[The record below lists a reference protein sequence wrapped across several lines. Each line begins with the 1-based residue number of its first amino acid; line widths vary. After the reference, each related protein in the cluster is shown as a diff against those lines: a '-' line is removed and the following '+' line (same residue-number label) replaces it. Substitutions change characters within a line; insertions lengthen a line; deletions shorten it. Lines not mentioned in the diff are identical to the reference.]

1 VRTLTP
7 TAPCTIVCK
16 SLYRAE
22 NKPLSRLSIVCKD
35 DRMGADRLTGLDASF
50 LHMERAGA
58 HMHVATT
65 IIFEGPAPSHGEF
78 RDHIGS
84 RLHLVPRFRQKLRF
98 VPLDQGRPVWVDDP
112 HLNLDYHVRQT
123 ALPAPGSE
131 EQLRNLAARIFSQQL
146 DRSKPLWELWL
157 VEGLRDGRFGIIG
170 KSHHA
175 LVDGVSGVDITT
187 VLFDLDR
194 EPKGVAATPP
204 PWLARPEPSDVKLLG
219 DAMKERLTSP
229 REIFRG
235 LRAVV
240 RAPQRVTRGFG
251 ATSKVLGVG
260 MSAPST
266 VFNVEIGPHRRFAIT
281 QAQLADL
288 KRVKDEHGGTVNDV
302 ILSIVAGGI
311 GKYLRARGHST
322 DGLELRAMVPVS
334 VRATEEHG
342 ALGNR
347 ISAMM
352 APLPVWSE
360 DPVERL
366 EVMTAEMGDLKA
378 SGQAVGAEILT
389 RITDF
394 APSTIAS
401 QAARL
406 QPAQRFFNLVVT
418 NVPGPQFP
426 LYVLG
431 RKMESIFPMVPLA
444 QRQALCIGIISY
456 NGQVNFGLVGDYD
469 AMADLD
475 SFALDLEAATEEVVA
490 TAPVRKKAAR
500 SRKKADEKTIEAAGK
515 VAANG
520 AGPVTVEP
528 GT

>member
-1 VRTLTP
+1 MP
-7 TAPCTIVCK
+7 
-16 SLYRAE
+16 
-22 NKPLSRLSIVCKD
+22 KPERLS
-35 DRMGADRLTGLDASF
+35 GLDTSF
-50 LHMERAGA
+50 LHLERSGA
-58 HMHVATT
+58 HMHVASTS
-65 IIFEGPAPSHGEF
+65 IFEGEAPTHAEF
-78 RDHIGS
+78 RDHIAS

-98 VPLDQGRPVWVDDP
+98 VPLDQSRPVWIDDP

-123 ALPAPGSE
+123 ALPAPGSD

-157 VEGLRDGRFGIIG
+157 VEGLSGDRFAIIG

-187 VLFDLDR
+187 VLFDLDP
-194 EPKGVAATPP
+194 EPAGAPEKAP
-204 PWLARPEPSDVKLLG
+204 PWLAQPEPSDVQLLTE
-219 DAMKERLTSP
+219 AWRERLTSP
-229 REIFRG
+229 KEIY
-235 LRAVV
+235 
-240 RAPQRVTRGFG
+240 RGFRAALRGPRQVLKGVG
-251 ATSKVLGVG
+251 ATSKMVSAG
-260 MSAPST
+260 MAAPHS
-266 VFNVEIGPHRRFAIT
+266 VFNAEIGPHRRFQMT
-281 QAQLADL
+281 QTDLADL
-288 KRVKDEHGGTVNDV
+288 KRVKDAHGGTVNDV

-311 GKYLRARGHST
+311 GRYLRARGHNT
-322 DGLELRAMVPVS
+322 EGLELRAMVPVS
-334 VRATEEHG
+334 VRTDEEHG

-352 APLPVWSE
+352 APLPVWCE

-366 EVMTAEMGDLKA
+366 RLMTAEMGDLKT

-389 RITDF
+389 KLTDF

-444 QRQALCIGIISY
+444 RRQALCVGIMSY
-456 NGQVNFGLVGDYD
+456 NGQVNFGLIGDYD
-469 AMADLD
+469 TMADLD
-475 SFALDLEAATEEVVA
+475 SFALDLEAATQEVIA
-490 TAPVRKKAAR
+490 TAPAKKKA
-500 SRKKADEKTIEAAGK
+500 RKGEAA
-515 VAANG
+515 AASSNG
-520 AGPVTVEP
+520 AGPVAAESRS
-528 GT
+528 

>member
-1 VRTLTP
+1 
-7 TAPCTIVCK
+7 VCEDFPM
-16 SLYRAE
+16 S
-22 NKPLSRLSIVCKD
+22 S
-35 DRMGADRLTGLDASF
+35 DRLTGLDSSF

-58 HMHVATT
+58 HMHVASVS
-65 IIFEGPAPSHGEF
+65 IFDGEAPSHAEF
-78 RDHIGS
+78 RDHIAS

-98 VPLDQGRPVWVDDP
+98 VPFGQGRPVWVDDP
-112 HLNLDYHVRQT
+112 HLNMEYHVRQT

-157 VEGLRDGRFGIIG
+157 VEGLTGDRFAIVG

-187 VLFDLDR
+187 VLFDLEE
-194 EPKGVAATPP
+194 EPDNPP
-204 PWLARPEPSDVKLLG
+204 AMPPKWAPRPEPTDIKLLA
-219 DAMKERLTSP
+219 DALHERATSP
-229 REIFRG
+229 REIVRG
-235 LRAVV
+235 MRAALRGPRQVL
-240 RAPQRVTRGFG
+240 RGVG
-251 ATSKVLGVG
+251 ATSKMVSAG

-266 VFNVEIGPHRRFAIT
+266 PFNVEIGPHRR
-281 QAQLADL
+281 LAFVRTDL
-288 KRVKDEHGGTVNDV
+288 DLLKAVKNEHGGTVNDV
-302 ILSIVAGGI
+302 VLSVVTGAI
-311 GKYLRARGHST
+311 GNYLRARGHDT
-322 DGLELRAMVPVS
+322 EGLEMRAMVPVS
-334 VRATEEHG
+334 VRAEEERG

-352 APLPVWSE
+352 APLPIWCE

-366 EVMTAEMGDLKA
+366 HLITETMGDLKG

-389 RITDF
+389 KIVDF
-394 APSTIAS
+394 APTTIAS

-431 RKMESIFPMVPLA
+431 RKMESIFPLVPLA
-444 QRQALCIGIISY
+444 RRQALCVGIMSY

-469 AMADLD
+469 GMADLD
-475 SFALDLEAATEEVVA
+475 SFGLDFEGAIAELTGVPAGSQ
-490 TAPVRKKAAR
+490 RI
-500 SRKKADEKTIEAAGK
+500 SRAETR
-515 VAANG
+515 NG
-520 AGPVTVEP
+520 ALSVK
-528 GT
+528 

>member
-1 VRTLTP
+1 M
-7 TAPCTIVCK
+7 AGM
-16 SLYRAE
+16 A
-22 NKPLSRLSIVCKD
+22 KPE
-35 DRMGADRLTGLDASF
+35 RLTGLDTSF
-50 LHMERAGA
+50 LHLERSGA
-58 HMHVATT
+58 HMHVASVSVFKGTPPT
-65 IIFEGPAPSHGEF
+65 HAEF
-78 RDHIGS
+78 RDHIAS

-98 VPLDQGRPVWVDDP
+98 VPLTQGRPVWIDDP

-123 ALPAPGSE
+123 ALPAPGSD
-131 EQLRNLAARIFSQQL
+131 EQLRNLASRIFAQQL

-157 VEGLRDGRFGIIG
+157 VEGLTGDRFAIIG

-187 VLFDLDR
+187 VLFDLDP
-194 EPKGVAATPP
+194 EPAGPAEKAP
-204 PWLARPEPSDVKLLG
+204 PWLASPEPTDIQLLG
-219 DAMKERLTSP
+219 EAWKERLTSP
-229 REIFRG
+229 KEIYRG
-235 LRAVV
+235 VRHALRGPRQILNGV
-240 RAPQRVTRGFG
+240 RD
-251 ATSKVLGVG
+251 TSKIVTAG
-260 MSAPST
+260 MSAPDT
-266 VFNVEIGPHRRFAIT
+266 VFNVEIGPHRRFQMVQT
-281 QAQLADL
+281 DLADL
-288 KRVKDEHGGTVNDV
+288 KRVKNAHGGTVNDV

-311 GKYLRARGHST
+311 GKYLRARGHDT
-322 DGLELRAMVPVS
+322 TELELRAMVPVS
-334 VRATEEHG
+334 VRAAEEHG

-352 APLPVWSE
+352 APLPVWCE

-366 EVMTAEMGDLKA
+366 HVVTQEMGDLKS

-389 RITDF
+389 KLTDF

-444 QRQALCIGIISY
+444 RRQALCVGIMSY
-456 NGQVNFGLVGDYD
+456 NGQINFGLVGDYD

-475 SFALDLEAATEEVVA
+475 SFALDLEATTREVIK
-490 TAPVRKKAAR
+490 TAPKKKGSKKKGKKAA
-500 SRKKADEKTIEAAGK
+500 AAS
-515 VAANG
+515 VNG
-520 AGPVTVEP
+520 AGPVAAESRS
-528 GT
+528 

>member
-1 VRTLTP
+1 VATD
-7 TAPCTIVCK
+7 
-16 SLYRAE
+16 
-22 NKPLSRLSIVCKD
+22 RLS
-35 DRMGADRLTGLDASF
+35 GLDSSF
-50 LHMERAGA
+50 LHLERSGA
-58 HMHVATT
+58 HMHVASTS
-65 IIFEGPAPSHGEF
+65 IFEGPAPSHAEF
-78 RDHIGS
+78 RDHIAS

-98 VPLDQGRPVWVDDP
+98 VPFDQGRPVWVDDP

-157 VEGLRDGRFGIIG
+157 VEGLRNGRFAIIG

-194 EPKGVAATPP
+194 EPAGKPKAAP
-204 PWLARPEPSDVKLLG
+204 PWLARPEPTDFSLLT
-219 DAMKERLTSP
+219 DALRERLTSP
-229 REIFRG
+229 REI
-235 LRAVV
+235 V
-240 RAPQRVTRGFG
+240 RGFRAALRGPRQVLRGVG
-251 ATSKVLGVG
+251 ATSKVLGAG

-266 VFNVEIGPHRRFAIT
+266 PFNEEIGPHRRFAIA

-288 KRVKDEHGGTVNDV
+288 KRVKDAHGGTVNDV
-302 ILSIVAGGI
+302 ILSIVTGAL
-311 GKYLRARGHST
+311 GKYLRARGHGT
-322 DGLELRAMVPVS
+322 EELTMRAMVPVS
-334 VRATEEHG
+334 VRAEEEHG

-352 APLPVWSE
+352 APLPVWCE

-366 EVMTAEMGDLKA
+366 KLVTAEMGDLKS

-389 RITDF
+389 KITDF
-394 APSTIAS
+394 APTTIAS

-431 RKMESIFPMVPLA
+431 REMESIFPMVPLA
-444 QRQALCIGIISY
+444 RRQALCVGIMSY
-456 NGQVNFGLVGDYD
+456 NGQVNFGLIGDYD

-475 SFALDLEAATEEVVA
+475 SFALDLEATTDEVIA
-490 TAPVRKKAAR
+490 TAPRRRRKEPATA
-500 SRKKADEKTIEAAGK
+500 ST
-515 VAANG
+515 NG
-520 AGPVTVEP
+520 R
-528 GT
+528 GTLATSVD

>member
-1 VRTLTP
+1 VGT
-7 TAPCTIVCK
+7 
-16 SLYRAE
+16 E
-22 NKPLSRLSIVCKD
+22 
-35 DRMGADRLTGLDASF
+35 RLTGLDTSF

-58 HMHVATT
+58 HMHVASSS
-65 IIFEGPAPSHGEF
+65 IFEGPAPTHAEF
-78 RDHIGS
+78 RDHIAS

-98 VPLDQGRPVWVDDP
+98 VPFDQGRPVWVDDP
-112 HLNLDYHVRQT
+112 HLNLDYHVRQS

-131 EQLRNLAARIFSQQL
+131 EQLRNLGARIFSQQL

-157 VEGLRDGRFGIIG
+157 VEGLRDGRFAIIG

-187 VLFDLDR
+187 VLFDLDA
-194 EPKGVAATPP
+194 EPQGSPSSSP
-204 PWLARPEPSDVKLLG
+204 PWLARPEPTDLKLLG
-219 DAMKERLTSP
+219 DAWKERLTSP
-229 REIFRG
+229 KEIARG
-235 LRAVV
+235 V
-240 RAPQRVTRGFG
+240 RATLRGPRQVLRGFG
-251 ATSKVLGVG
+251 ATSKMLGAG
-260 MSAPST
+260 MGAPSS

-281 QAQLADL
+281 QADLAEL
-288 KRVKDEHGGTVNDV
+288 KRVKDAHGGTVNDV
-302 ILSIVAGGI
+302 ILSIVSGGI
-311 GKYLRARGHST
+311 GKYLRARGHET
-322 DGLELRAMVPVS
+322 EGLELRALVPVS
-334 VRATEEHG
+334 VRAAEEHG

-366 EVMTAEMGDLKA
+366 HVVSGEMGDLKN

-389 RITDF
+389 KLTDF

-444 QRQALCIGIISY
+444 RRQALCVGIMSY
-456 NGQVNFGLVGDYD
+456 DGQVNFGLVGDYD

-475 SFALDLEAATEEVVA
+475 SFALDLEAATAETIA
-490 TAPVRKKAAR
+490 AAPAKPKRPKAGKKA
-500 SRKKADEKTIEAAGK
+500 KAAAS
-515 VAANG
+515 ANG
-520 AGPVTVEP
+520 TGPVASESRS
-528 GT
+528 

>member
-1 VRTLTP
+1 
-7 TAPCTIVCK
+7 
-16 SLYRAE
+16 
-22 NKPLSRLSIVCKD
+22 
-35 DRMGADRLTGLDASF
+35 
-50 LHMERAGA
+50 
-58 HMHVATT
+58 MHVASTS
-65 IIFEGPAPSHGEF
+65 IFEGPAPTHAEF
-78 RDHIGS
+78 RDHIAS

-98 VPLDQGRPVWVDDP
+98 VPFDQGRPVWVDDP
-112 HLNLDYHVRQT
+112 HLNLDYHVRQS

-157 VEGLRDGRFGIIG
+157 VEGLRDDRFAIIG

-187 VLFDLDR
+187 VLFDLDA
-194 EPKGVAATPP
+194 EPQGSPSSSP
-204 PWLARPEPSDVKLLG
+204 PWLARPEPTDLKLLG
-219 DAMKERLTSP
+219 DAWRERLTSP
-229 REIFRG
+229 PEIVRG
-235 LRAVV
+235 V
-240 RAPQRVTRGFG
+240 RAALRGPRQVLRGVG
-251 ATSKVLGVG
+251 ATSKVLGAG
-260 MSAPST
+260 MAAPSS

-281 QAQLADL
+281 QADLAEL
-288 KRVKDEHGGTVNDV
+288 KRVKDAHGGTVNDV
-302 ILSIVAGGI
+302 ILSIVSGGI
-311 GKYLRARGHST
+311 GKYLRARGHDT
-322 DGLELRAMVPVS
+322 EGLELRALVPVS
-334 VRATEEHG
+334 VRAAEEHG

-366 EVMTAEMGDLKA
+366 HVVSGEMGDLKN

-389 RITDF
+389 KLTDF

-444 QRQALCIGIISY
+444 RRQALCVGIMSY
-456 NGQVNFGLVGDYD
+456 NGQVNFGLIGDYD
-469 AMADLD
+469 GMTDLD
-475 SFALDLEAATEEVVA
+475 SFALDLEAATAETIA
-490 TAPVRKKAAR
+490 TAPAKPKRAKAAR
-500 SRKKADEKTIEAAGK
+500 KTEAAASSNGNSA
-515 VAANG
+515 VAS
-520 AGPVTVEP
+520 ESRS
-528 GT
+528 

>member
-1 VRTLTP
+1 VAT
-7 TAPCTIVCK
+7 
-16 SLYRAE
+16 
-22 NKPLSRLSIVCKD
+22 
-35 DRMGADRLTGLDASF
+35 DRLTGLDASF

-58 HMHVATT
+58 HMHVAST
-65 IIFEGPAPSHGEF
+65 IIFEGPAPSHEEF
-78 RDHIGS
+78 RDHIAS
-84 RLHLVPRFRQKLRF
+84 RLHLVPRFRQKLRS

-123 ALPAPGSE
+123 ALPAPGSA

-157 VEGLRDGRFGIIG
+157 VEGLHDGRFAIVG

-187 VLFDLDR
+187 VLFDLDA
-194 EPKGVAATPP
+194 EPKGTPANP
-204 PWLARPEPSDVKLLG
+204 PRWLARPEPSDLKLVS
-219 DAMKERLTSP
+219 DAMRERLTSP
-229 REIFRG
+229 AEIVRG
-235 LRAVV
+235 VRHALRGPRQVI
-240 RAPQRVTRGFG
+240 RGIG
-251 ATSKVLGVG
+251 ATSKVLGAG
-260 MSAPST
+260 MSAPGT
-266 VFNVEIGPHRRFAIT
+266 PFNVEIGPHRRFAI
-281 QAQLADL
+281 AQTDLADL
-288 KRVKDEHGGTVNDV
+288 KKVKDAYGGTVNDV
-302 ILSIVAGGI
+302 ILSIVSGAI
-311 GKYLRARGHST
+311 GNYLRARGHDT
-322 DGLELRAMVPVS
+322 KDLEMRALVPVS
-334 VRATEEHG
+334 VRAEEEHG

-366 EVMTAEMGDLKA
+366 RILTEQMGDLKS

-389 RITDF
+389 KITDF
-394 APSTIAS
+394 APTTIAS

-431 RKMESIFPMVPLA
+431 RQMESIFPMVPLA
-444 QRQALCIGIISY
+444 RRQALCVGIMSY

-475 SFALDLEAATEEVVA
+475 SFALDLEAATREAIDSVPA
-490 TAPVRKKAAR
+490 GKQGKQAKAGAGAR
-500 SRKKADEKTIEAAGK
+500 S
-515 VAANG
+515 ANG
-520 AGPVTVEP
+520 TGPVAVEP
-528 GT
+528 SA